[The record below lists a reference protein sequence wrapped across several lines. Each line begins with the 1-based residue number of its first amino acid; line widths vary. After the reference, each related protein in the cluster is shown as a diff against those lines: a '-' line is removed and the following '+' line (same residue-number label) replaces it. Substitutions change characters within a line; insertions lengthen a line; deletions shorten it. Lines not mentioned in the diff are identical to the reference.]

1 MKKRIWSWNR
11 DRKDGIGRENG
22 IYMVVKMI
30 LAVKLSLWK
39 RQLLNSRVLCMHG
52 PRQAHLAKRLVL
64 QKVWLQTFC
73 NSNSDNYKYIYIYI
87 PWNSKT
93 MKKARCNW
101 ITGVCNQ
108 NPGFPENHGFPFPA
122 GPQLMPFWPVP
133 RGKDLCQTS
142 SVPSGVKLWCSNGE
156 FPKPKVTN

>member
-1 MKKRIWSWNR
+1 MYLLLKGQTNPFINQPMGNGCATFSKRLMAWFIFSHLNS
-11 DRKDGIGRENG
+11 GRPSQCFNILEEYQMNYYVNLFGG
-22 IYMVVKMI
+22 IYM
-30 LAVKLSLWK
+30 
-39 RQLLNSRVLCMHG
+39 
-52 PRQAHLAKRLVL
+52 
-64 QKVWLQTFC
+64 
-73 NSNSDNYKYIYIYI
+73 YIYIYI

-142 SVPSGVKLWCSNGE
+142 SEPSGVKLWCSNGE